1 MRLSDLVI
9 PTKEIKLG
17 EQAVSFR
24 GLSFHDLET
33 LFTSGLDDDIDSL
46 VAMFQTGKD
55 ADGQPVSEDAL
66 FNIVISKFPRLVT
79 SVLILAG
86 DDGGGGDDDDEL
98 APADVKRLPLGFQI
112 EAIEA
117 VFVLTTEAAGG
128 AKKLLDKVKDLM
140 GGLSQARSS

>member
-17 EQAVSFR
+17 EQAVAFR

-33 LFTSGLDDDIDSL
+33 LFASGLDDDIDSL
-46 VAMFQTGKD
+46 VAMFQTGTD
-55 ADGQPVSEDAL
+55 ADGQPVSEDDL

-79 SVLILAG
+79 SVLILAA
-86 DDGGGGDDDDEL
+86 DDGGDDEDEI

-140 GGLSQARSS
+140 GGLGQARNT